1 MKLLFITIISLITFT
16 SNAQSKDEI
25 ISELESVLKVHCIST
40 DLKNA
45 EIYYNTEEKILDFNH
60 SYNLNTT
67 KLTYEFAGTGEDP
80 IHMLQFVRDS
90 NPNSSTSFF
99 FDSKKSV
106 YRVLDLI
113 YSLKKLE

>member
-1 MKLLFITIISLITFT
+1 MKLLLVAIISLITF
-16 SNAQSKDEI
+16 NIHAQSKDEI
-25 ISELESVLKVHCIST
+25 INELESVLKVHCESD

-45 EIYYNTEEKILDFNH
+45 DIYYNTEEKILDFGER
-60 SYNLNTT
+60 YDLDTT
-67 KLTYEFAGTGEDP
+67 KLTYEFMGTSEEP
-80 IHMLQFVRDS
+80 IHILQFVRDS
-90 NPNSSTSFF
+90 NPNFSTGFF

>member
-1 MKLLFITIISLITFT
+1 MRLLLVTIISLITLNI
-16 SNAQSKDEI
+16 NAQSKDEI
-25 ISELESVLKVHCIST
+25 INELESVLKEHCIST

-45 EIYYNTEEKILDFNH
+45 EIFYNTEEKIFDFNH

-67 KLTYEFAGTGEDP
+67 KLTYRFEGTAEDP
-80 IHMLQFVRDS
+80 IHILQFVRES
-90 NPNSSTSFF
+90 HPNSSTGFF